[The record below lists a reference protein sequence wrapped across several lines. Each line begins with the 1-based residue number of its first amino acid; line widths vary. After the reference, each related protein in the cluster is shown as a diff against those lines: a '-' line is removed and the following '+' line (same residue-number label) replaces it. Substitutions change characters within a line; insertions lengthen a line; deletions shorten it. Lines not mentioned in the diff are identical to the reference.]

1 MLPKL
6 LRQGASLL
14 ANIFGVG
21 FIDWLGNGAQS
32 TSNLVRKPS
41 ANPNDGAREAI
52 KIDSNQSKEG
62 DMTNVFGN
70 GPERKENKCV

>member
-1 MLPKL
+1 MANTLNSF
-6 LRQGASLL
+6 RDGA
-14 ANIFGVG
+14 VG

-32 TSNLVRKPS
+32 TFNLLREPS